1 MRYKRDRV
9 AKTEAVGLQQVK
21 GAVAKPRGER
31 RQNGSPSGTLYR
43 GHGGYSVPSNVASQN
58 KKKKQKESEYAFCS
72 PAITSASAR
81 FSSLLLH

>member
-9 AKTEAVGLQQVK
+9 AKTEAVRLQQVK

-58 KKKKQKESEYAFCS
+58 KKKNRKKVNMLFAL
-72 PAITSASAR
+72 PP
-81 FSSLLLH
+81 